1 MLYIILNDYYKRMII
16 YINNHIIFMSLSNNI
31 DELIVKLTNNYT
43 EIISI
48 SIIRKYD
55 ILYWGGNG
63 LGDRWL
69 NKKYNYCV
77 IYSNKKP
84 KNYSENDYDIIPN
97 ELFEQFLHINNTNIK
112 GIKGIRGIIGIYI
125 YSKRMNIIKHPI
137 AKNILKIIKNKSCV
151 ICGTTNDIICD
162 HKNDLY
168 NDPNVLNILT
178 QIIDDFQPLCNHCN
192 LQKRQI
198 CKNELKFA
206 KLYSAK
212 NIVRYQQYNFL
223 FPWEMKIYDK
233 NDKNCK
239 KDTYWYDPIEFE
251 RKIYNYLLYTIP
263 IINAIKR
270 NVKLMS

>member
-112 GIKGIRGIIGIYI
+112 GIRGSRGIIGIYI

-151 ICGTTNDIICD
+151 ICD

-168 NDPNVLNILT
+168 NDPNN
-178 QIIDDFQPLCNHCN
+178 
-192 LQKRQI
+192 R
-198 CKNELKFA
+198 
-206 KLYSAK
+206 
-212 NIVRYQQYNFL
+212 
-223 FPWEMKIYDK
+223 
-233 NDKNCK
+233 
-239 KDTYWYDPIEFE
+239 
-251 RKIYNYLLYTIP
+251 
-263 IINAIKR
+263 
-270 NVKLMS
+270 

>member
-1 MLYIILNDYYKRMII
+1 
-16 YINNHIIFMSLSNNI
+16 MSLSNNNI
-31 DELIVKLTNNYT
+31 DKLIIELTNNYT

-48 SIIRKYD
+48 LTIRKYD

-97 ELFEQFLHINNTNIK
+97 DLFKQFLNLKLKTK
-112 GIKGIRGIIGIYI
+112 GIIGIYI
-125 YSKRMNIIKHPI
+125 YSKRINSIKHPI
-137 AKNILKIIKNKSCV
+137 SKNISKIIKNQSCI

-168 NDPNVLNILT
+168 NDPKVLNIST
-178 QIIDDFQPLCNHCN
+178 QKIDDFQPLCNHCN

-198 CKNELKFA
+198 CKNEIKFT

-212 NIVRYQQYNFL
+212 NIARYQQYNFL

-233 NDKNCK
+233 NDINCK

-251 RKIYNYLLYTIP
+251 RKIYIYLLYTIP

-270 NVKLMS
+270 NIKLIS